1 MKRFSPRL
9 AANALWQLRVKR
21 RPYVLSHGIT
31 VQCNLR
37 CRFCE
42 YWANPAKEMSTPEIF
57 RMLDDARSFGIGV
70 YNAWTAEPLLR
81 PDLPDILRYAKRLGL
96 ITSLVTN
103 GKLLASRISDLED
116 LDYLSVSVDGID
128 CYQELR
134 GMDIKPVLDGIK
146 AAKADGHQILMN
158 CVISQKNLQEL
169 DNLVRLAEELGVY
182 ISFEPINESP
192 QIAKEVWDELGIKDV
207 PRYEMAVQSLIEQKR
222 AGAPIINSETYL
234 KMIKSLQP
242 SFRCHAGGI
251 ILHVA
256 SDGTIQNCRS
266 WKEPL
271 GNVSQG
277 ISQVWSSSREK
288 RKKMVEDCSGCLFF
302 GYAENSLLYDMVP
315 EVIAHYQWM

>member
-1 MKRFSPRL
+1 
-9 AANALWQLRVKR
+9 
-21 RPYVLSHGIT
+21 
-31 VQCNLR
+31 
-37 CRFCE
+37 
-42 YWANPAKEMSTPEIF
+42 MSSPEIF
-57 RMLDDARSFGIGV
+57 SMLDDARSFGIGV

-81 PDLPDILRYAKRLGL
+81 PDLPDILRYAKGRGM

-103 GKLLASRISDLED
+103 GMLLASRIYDLED

-134 GMDIKPVLDGIK
+134 GVDVQPVLDGIK
-146 AAKADGHQILMN
+146 AAKSAGHQILMN
-158 CVISQKNLQEL
+158 CVISQKNLYEL
-169 DNLVRLAEELGVY
+169 DDLVSLAEELGVW

-207 PRYEMAVQSLIEQKR
+207 PRYERAVQSLIEQKR

-242 SFRCHAGGI
+242 SFRCHASEI

-266 WKEPL
+266 LNEPL

-277 ISQVWSSSREK
+277 ISQVCSSSREK
-288 RKKMVEDCSGCLFF
+288 RKKMVEDCACCLFF
-302 GYAENSLLYDMVP
+302 GYAENSLLYDMAP

>member
-1 MKRFSPRL
+1 M
-9 AANALWQLRVKR
+9 
-21 RPYVLSHGIT
+21 
-31 VQCNLR
+31 
-37 CRFCE
+37 
-42 YWANPAKEMSTPEIF
+42 
-57 RMLDDARSFGIGV
+57 
-70 YNAWTAEPLLR
+70 
-81 PDLPDILRYAKRLGL
+81 
-96 ITSLVTN
+96 
-103 GKLLASRISDLED
+103 LLASRISDLED

-128 CYQELR
+128 CYRELR
-134 GMDIKPVLDGIK
+134 GMDLQPVLEGIK

-207 PRYEMAVQSLIEQKR
+207 PRYERAVQSLIEQKR

-242 SFRCHAGGI
+242 SFRCHASEI

-256 SDGTIQNCRS
+256 SDGTIENCRCL
-266 WKEPL
+266 KEPL
-271 GNVSQG
+271 GKVSQG
-277 ISQVWSSSREK
+277 ISSAWSSSKEK
-288 RKKMVEDCSGCLFF
+288 RKKMVEDCPGCLFF
-302 GYAENSLLYDMVP
+302 GYAENSLLYDIVP